1 MDSGTPRRALSVR
14 LPPDLMNAYA
24 GLIEGA
30 GFTFSENIRS
40 YVQSLLE
47 RDQELDHTELKIEV
61 SFNWRVLKPGDPYE
75 ESVGAVM
82 VAVEPPAGMSQEDI
96 DRLVFVIPEFTDGA
110 HEPYRIDSY
119 YYHRVAGTS
128 NFIES
133 STRRRNVLSYS
144 MTQGRWHGGVYRYDD
159 HVPLAELAAKID
171 LALRRS
177 VRATIRCAQLGV
189 LPVQRILNETDTA
202 SRRDV
207 WKDVKLPDRSDF
219 EHTYSG

>member
-14 LPPDLMNAYA
+14 LPPDLMSAYS

-30 GFTFSENIRS
+30 GFTLSENIRS
-40 YVQSLLE
+40 YVESLLG
-47 RDQELDHTELKIEV
+47 RDQELDNSELTIEV

-82 VAVEPPAGMSQEDI
+82 VTVVPPAGMSQEDI

-119 YYHRVAGTS
+119 YYHRVAGAS

-133 STRRRNVLSYS
+133 SARRRNVLSYS
-144 MTQGRWHGGVYRYDD
+144 TTQGRWHGGVYRYDNR
-159 HVPLAELAAKID
+159 VSLPELAGKID
-171 LALRRS
+171 LALRRN
-177 VRATIRCAQLGV
+177 VRATIRCAQLGI
-189 LPVQRILNETDTA
+189 LPAQRILNQTDIVA
-202 SRRDV
+202 RRDV
-207 WKDVKLPDRSDF
+207 WKDVKLPDTSDF
-219 EHTYSG
+219 AHTYSE